1 MAKLIVI
8 AAPSGTGKTSLIEA
22 LLKDSTDMKFNLSIS
37 YTTRKKRI
45 NEKDGESYLFI
56 DKKEFE
62 RMLENKDFLEHAE
75 VFGNFYGTSKS
86 WVDEQLKKGR
96 NILLELDWQGAVQ
109 VKSAY
114 PSAVTIFI
122 LPPSYKDLELRLI
135 ERDLDKKVV
144 IEKRLAEAKK
154 EIEQGQ
160 SFDFLVVNDEFE
172 KALRDLKYIVRQNK
186 ELPKERKAIVKS
198 HLQVL
203 LEE

>member
-86 WVDEQLKKGR
+86 WVEEQLKEGKK
-96 NILLELDWQGAVQ
+96 ILLELDWQGAVQ

-114 PSAVTIFI
+114 PSALTIFI

>member
-86 WVDEQLKKGR
+86 WVEEQLKEGK

-135 ERDLDKKVV
+135 ERDLDKKIV

-186 ELPKERKAIVKS
+186 ELPKERKAMVKS

>member
-8 AAPSGTGKTSLIEA
+8 AAPSGAGKTSLIEA

-86 WVDEQLKKGR
+86 WVEELLKEGK

>member
-8 AAPSGTGKTSLIEA
+8 AAPSGAGKTSLIKA

-86 WVDEQLKKGR
+86 WVEELLKEGK

>member
-8 AAPSGTGKTSLIEA
+8 AAPSGAGKTSLIEA

-56 DKKEFE
+56 DTKEFE

-86 WVDEQLKKGR
+86 WVEEQLKEGK

>member
-86 WVDEQLKKGR
+86 WVEELLKEGR

-172 KALRDLKYIVRQNK
+172 KALRDLKYIVRQNT

>member
-62 RMLENKDFLEHAE
+62 RMLENKGFLEHAE

-86 WVDEQLKKGR
+86 WVEEQLKEGK

>member
-8 AAPSGTGKTSLIEA
+8 AAPSGAGKTSLIEA

-62 RMLENKDFLEHAE
+62 RMLENKSFLEHAE

-86 WVDEQLKKGR
+86 WVEEQLKEGK

>member
-56 DKKEFE
+56 DKKKFE

-86 WVDEQLKKGR
+86 WVEELLKEGR

-172 KALRDLKYIVRQNK
+172 KALRDLKYIVRQNVA
-186 ELPKERKAIVKS
+186 LPKERKAIVKS

>member
-8 AAPSGTGKTSLIEA
+8 AAPSGAGKTSLIEA
-22 LLKDSTDMKFNLSIS
+22 LVKDSTDMKFNLSIS

-86 WVDEQLKKGR
+86 WVEELLKEGK

-172 KALRDLKYIVRQNK
+172 KALSDLKSLAIQNK
-186 ELPKERKAIVKS
+186 ELPKERKAIVES
-198 HLQVL
+198 HLQAL

>member
-8 AAPSGTGKTSLIEA
+8 AAPSGAGKTSLIEA

-75 VFGNFYGTSKS
+75 VFGNLYGTSKS
-86 WVDEQLKKGR
+86 WVEELLKEGR

>member
-1 MAKLIVI
+1 MTKLIVI

-86 WVDEQLKKGR
+86 WVEELLKEGK

>member
-8 AAPSGTGKTSLIEA
+8 AAPSGAGKTSLIEA
-22 LLKDSTDMKFNLSIS
+22 LVKDSTDMKFNLSIS

-86 WVDEQLKKGR
+86 WVEELLKEGK

>member
-8 AAPSGTGKTSLIEA
+8 AAPSGAGKTSLIEA

-86 WVDEQLKKGR
+86 WVEEQLKEGK

>member
-75 VFGNFYGTSKS
+75 VYGNFYGTSKS
-86 WVDEQLKKGR
+86 WVEELLKEGR

>member
-86 WVDEQLKKGR
+86 WVEELLKEGR

-122 LPPSYKDLELRLI
+122 LPPYYKYLELRLI

>member
-86 WVDEQLKKGR
+86 WVEELLKEGK

-114 PSAVTIFI
+114 PSALTIFI

>member
-8 AAPSGTGKTSLIEA
+8 AAPSGAGKTSLIEA

-86 WVDEQLKKGR
+86 WVEEQLKEGK

-186 ELPKERKAIVKS
+186 ELPKERRAIVKS

>member
-86 WVDEQLKKGR
+86 WVEEQLKEGKK
-96 NILLELDWQGAVQ
+96 ILLELDWQGAVQ

>member
-22 LLKDSTDMKFNLSIS
+22 LVKDSTDMKFNLSIS

-86 WVDEQLKKGR
+86 WVEELLKEGR

>member
-8 AAPSGTGKTSLIEA
+8 AAPSGAGKTSLIEA

-62 RMLENKDFLEHAE
+62 RMLENNDFLEHAE
-75 VFGNFYGTSKS
+75 VFGNFYGTRKS
-86 WVDEQLKKGR
+86 WVEELLKEGK

>member
-8 AAPSGTGKTSLIEA
+8 AAPSGAGKTSLIEA

-86 WVDEQLKKGR
+86 WVEELLKEGK
-96 NILLELDWQGAVQ
+96 NILLELDWRGAVQ

>member
-86 WVDEQLKKGR
+86 WVEELLKEGR

-160 SFDFLVVNDEFE
+160 SFDFLVVNDQFE

>member
-86 WVDEQLKKGR
+86 WVEELLKEGK

>member
-8 AAPSGTGKTSLIEA
+8 AAPSGAGKTSLIEA

-75 VFGNFYGTSKS
+75 VFENFYGTSKS
-86 WVDEQLKKGR
+86 WVEELLKEGR

>member
-86 WVDEQLKKGR
+86 WVEELLKEGR

-172 KALRDLKYIVRQNK
+172 KALRDLKYIVGKIKNY
-186 ELPKERKAIVKS
+186 RKKGK
-198 HLQVL
+198 L
-203 LEE
+203 L

>member
-22 LLKDSTDMKFNLSIS
+22 LLKDSMDMKFNLSIS

-86 WVDEQLKKGR
+86 WVEELLKEGK

-172 KALRDLKYIVRQNK
+172 KALRDLKYIVRQNVA
-186 ELPKERKAIVKS
+186 LPKERKAIVKS

>member
-75 VFGNFYGTSKS
+75 VFGNFYATSKS
-86 WVDEQLKKGR
+86 WVEELLKEGR

>member
-22 LLKDSTDMKFNLSIS
+22 LLTDSTDMKFNLSIS

-86 WVDEQLKKGR
+86 WVEELLKEGK

>member
-22 LLKDSTDMKFNLSIS
+22 LLKDLTDMKFNLSIS

-86 WVDEQLKKGR
+86 WVEELLKEGR

>member
-86 WVDEQLKKGR
+86 WVEELLKEGR

>member
-86 WVDEQLKKGR
+86 WVEEQLKEGK

>member
-22 LLKDSTDMKFNLSIS
+22 LLKDSTDIKFNLSIS

-86 WVDEQLKKGR
+86 WVEEQLKEGK

>member
-1 MAKLIVI
+1 MAKLTVI
-8 AAPSGTGKTSLIEA
+8 AAPSGAGKTSLIEA

-86 WVDEQLKKGR
+86 WVEELLKEGK

>member
-8 AAPSGTGKTSLIEA
+8 AAPSGAGKTSLIEA
-22 LLKDSTDMKFNLSIS
+22 LLTDSTDMKFNLSIS

-86 WVDEQLKKGR
+86 WVEELLKEGK

>member
-8 AAPSGTGKTSLIEA
+8 AAPSGAGKTSLIEA

-62 RMLENKDFLEHAE
+62 RMLANKDFLEHAE

-86 WVDEQLKKGR
+86 WVEEQLKEGK